1 MTRDQK
7 INFMVVPISFV
18 LATIVLIILL
28 VTKQDWKYYLIGV
41 LLGLMTHGMMVKQN
55 ARLVRLTKL
64 DPEHTTFNPKK
75 SALLW
80 FLLRFVLVA
89 GVFVILA
96 LLAKDLERSV
106 LIIKMLIALGGYV
119 SVKLVFIVL
128 LLTIK
133 DKTKEVELKWF

>member
-7 INFMVVPISFV
+7 INFFVVPISIV
-18 LATIVLIILL
+18 LAGIITVVLVL
-28 VTKQDWKYYLIGV
+28 TKQDWKYYLIGV

-64 DPEHTTFNPKK
+64 DPNHTTFNPRK
-75 SALLW
+75 SAILW

-89 GVFVILA
+89 GVLVILG
-96 LLAKDLERSV
+96 LLARNDERPV
-106 LIIKMLIALGGYV
+106 LVIKMLVAAGGYIT
-119 SVKLVFIVL
+119 VKIVFIVL

-133 DKTKEVELKWF
+133 KREVDLK

>member
-1 MTRDQK
+1 MTREQK

-18 LATIVLIILL
+18 LAAIVVVVL
-28 VTKQDWKYYLIGV
+28 VLTKQDWKYYLIGV

-64 DPEHTTFNPKK
+64 DPNHTTFNPRK
-75 SALLW
+75 SAMMW

-89 GVFVILA
+89 GVFVVLA
-96 LLAKDLERSV
+96 LLAKDEERMTLV
-106 LIIKMLIALGGYV
+106 IKMLVALAGYIT
-119 SVKLVFIVL
+119 VKVVFIIL

-133 DKTKEVELKWF
+133 KREVDLR

>member
-7 INFMVVPISFV
+7 INFFVVPISFV
-18 LATIVLIILL
+18 LAIIVVVVLL
-28 VTKQDWKYYLIGV
+28 LTKQDWKYYLIGV

-64 DPEHTTFNPKK
+64 DPQHTTFNPRK
-75 SALLW
+75 SAIMW

-96 LLAKDLERSV
+96 LLAKDLERTELV
-106 LIIKMLIALGGYV
+106 IKMLIALGGYV
-119 SVKLVFIVL
+119 TVKIVFIVL

-133 DKTKEVELKWF
+133 EKEVTLK